1 MQAQNISLI
10 QHVLLLS
17 NCPIIVLSPCTVT
30 LQGSICFSNKQIVHI
45 IISNGLWNCSINSQ
59 NWDNNLVYI
68 IACTKC
74 FIIVEWGVELWKMRQ
89 WNFWTLA
96 GAEIM
101 ADICQNSTTLH
112 SHTNIHTHSQKHE
125 YFLMLRVISLSI
137 YTCFHM
143 HVILKE
149 VQMWACCPLKPSYPW
164 TNFLP

>member
-45 IISNGLWNCSINSQ
+45 LISNGLWNCSINSQ

-74 FIIVEWGVELWKMRQ
+74 FIIVEWGVELWKMWQ

-96 GAEIM
+96 GAELWQTFVKT
-101 ADICQNSTTLH
+101 APPYT
-112 SHTNIHTHSQKHE
+112 HTQTRTHTHLVFSDATCNQ
-125 YFLMLRVISLSI
+125 LSI
-137 YTCFHM
+137 YSFRM

-149 VQMWACCPLKPSYPW
+149 IRMWACCPLKPSYPW